1 MKVHNIQISVLFVL
15 QDICSSALANRVW
28 RAQRQGH
35 SERSATHCETDVSPA
50 SSITKPD
57 TMKNEKNT
65 ESAPNVP
72 AEAMDPSVLDNR
84 PPIVVDALVNDK
96 PIYYFGVGS
105 NLSREKL
112 ENRAICGK
120 KIKPLSMQA
129 AVVEGHR
136 LAFNMRAIPPL
147 EPSMGSLE
155 PAEGVELAAA
165 YPGNEC
171 HGALILL
178 SAGDYDRV
186 MRSEGVGAGKT
197 SYRSDPERGYEEIVV
212 KAQPY
217 GGGAPVNAVSLRL
230 KIKSRMPRDLCP
242 SLRYMDLIRSGA
254 KELGLAEPYQ
264 KWLDEYHV
272 QRSPKIIQKLAVYN
286 IIVTSIGRKNFLIKW
301 YSSAR
306 QIAISGLFVSS
317 TNSSTTVQ
325 LLSNFAMGMIFFP
338 VSMIGYFLMATRKWT
353 GFTLPPMLEK
363 MLEKY
368 K

>member
-1 MKVHNIQISVLFVL
+1 
-15 QDICSSALANRVW
+15 
-28 RAQRQGH
+28 
-35 SERSATHCETDVSPA
+35 
-50 SSITKPD
+50 
-57 TMKNEKNT
+57 MKNEKNT

-72 AEAMDPSVLDNR
+72 AESMDPPVLDNR

-120 KIKPLSMQA
+120 KIKPLSMEA

-136 LAFNMRAIPPL
+136 LAFNMRAFPPL

-155 PAEGVELAAA
+155 PAEGGDLTAA

-186 MRSEGVGAGKT
+186 MRSEGVGATFYG
-197 SYRSDPERGYEEIVV
+197 SDPERGYEEIVV

-264 KWLDEYHV
+264 KWLDEHHV

-286 IIVTSIGRKNFLIKW
+286 ICATSVHSVGRKNSLIKF
-301 YSSAR
+301 YSLAR
-306 QIAISGLFVSS
+306 QKMLLAVFVSS

-325 LLSNFAMGMIFFP
+325 LLSNFAMGIIFFP
-338 VSMIGYFLMATRKWT
+338 GSMIGYFLMATRKWT